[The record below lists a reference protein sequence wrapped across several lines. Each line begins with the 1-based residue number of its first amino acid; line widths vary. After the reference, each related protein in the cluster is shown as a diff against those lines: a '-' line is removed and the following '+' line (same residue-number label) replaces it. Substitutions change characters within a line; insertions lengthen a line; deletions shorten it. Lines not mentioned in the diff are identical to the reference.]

1 MEFKNLQCNP
11 KLAQKL
17 KSKKMKKYRF
27 TINGS
32 DYDVQIKDIEDNIAE
47 VDVNG
52 TRYEVLL
59 HNEIKTSKTPRLVR
73 KPLEKLPGEGQI
85 KKKEVNGKH
94 EVTAP
99 LPGTI
104 LKLNISVGDMVTEG
118 QNLLVME
125 AMKMENQVQTTKGGE
140 VVAIK
145 VKVGDAVQQDDI
157 LIEIG

>member
-1 MEFKNLQCNP
+1 
-11 KLAQKL
+11 
-17 KSKKMKKYRF
+17 MKKYKF
-27 TINGS
+27 TISGS
-32 DYDVQIKDIEDNIAE
+32 EYEVHIKDIEDNIAE

-52 TRYEVLL
+52 TRYEVLV
-59 HNEIKTSKTPRLVR
+59 HNEIKTTKTPRLVR

-85 KKKEVNGKH
+85 KKKETSGKH

-104 LKLNISVGDMVTEG
+104 LKLNVSVGDMVTEG

-140 VVAIK
+140 VLAIK
-145 VKVGDAVQQDDI
+145 VNVGDAVQQEDV
-157 LIEIG
+157 LVEIG

>member
-1 MEFKNLQCNP
+1 
-11 KLAQKL
+11 
-17 KSKKMKKYRF
+17 MKKYKF
-27 TINGS
+27 TISGS
-32 DYDVQIKDIEDNIAE
+32 EYEVHIKDIEDNIAE

-52 TRYEVLL
+52 TRYEVLI

-73 KPLEKLPGEGQI
+73 KPLEKMPGEGQI
-85 KKKEVNGKH
+85 KKKESSGKH

-104 LKLNISVGDMVTEG
+104 LKLNISVGDMVSEG

-140 VVAIK
+140 VLAIK
-145 VKVGDAVQQDDI
+145 VNVGDAVQQEDV
-157 LIEIG
+157 LIVIG

>member
-1 MEFKNLQCNP
+1 
-11 KLAQKL
+11 
-17 KSKKMKKYRF
+17 MKKYKF
-27 TINGS
+27 TISGS
-32 DYDVQIKDIEDNIAE
+32 EYEVHIKDIEDNIAE

-52 TRYEVLL
+52 TRYEVLV
-59 HNEIKTSKTPRLVR
+59 HNEIKTTKTPRLVR

-85 KKKEVNGKH
+85 KKKETSGKH

-104 LKLNISVGDMVTEG
+104 LKLNVSVGDMVTEG

-140 VVAIK
+140 VLAIK
-145 VKVGDAVQQDDI
+145 VNVGDTVQQEDV
-157 LIEIG
+157 LVEIG

>member
-1 MEFKNLQCNP
+1 
-11 KLAQKL
+11 
-17 KSKKMKKYRF
+17 MKKYKF
-27 TINGS
+27 TISGNE
-32 DYDVQIKDIEDNIAE
+32 YEVHIKDIEDNMAE

-52 TRYEVLL
+52 TRYEVLV

-85 KKKEVNGKH
+85 KKKETSGKH

-104 LKLNISVGDMVTEG
+104 LKLNVSVGDMVTEG

-140 VVAIK
+140 VLAIK
-145 VKVGDAVQQDDI
+145 VNVGDAVQQEDV

>member
-1 MEFKNLQCNP
+1 
-11 KLAQKL
+11 
-17 KSKKMKKYRF
+17 MKKYKF
-27 TINGS
+27 TISGN
-32 DYDVQIKDIEDNIAE
+32 DYEVHIKDIEDKIAE

-52 TRYEVLL
+52 TLYEVII
-59 HNEIKTSKTPRLVR
+59 HNEVKTSKTPRLVR

-85 KKKEVNGKH
+85 RKTTTSGKY

-104 LKLNISVGDMVTEG
+104 LKIHVSVGDVVAEG

-125 AMKMENQVQTTKGGE
+125 AMKMENQVMTTKGGE
-140 VVAIK
+140 VISIK
-145 VKVGDAVQQDDI
+145 VKVGDAVQQDDV